1 MVRLCVQ
8 ELAFLSHLHETG
20 KSVHDARFML
30 KPQTTGYFPRLESFG
45 PVLSQRRGEVMWSNG
60 RSMSK
65 SSDSPDFTQ
74 ILNA

>member
-30 KPQTTGYFPRLESFG
+30 KPQTTGYFPRLES
-45 PVLSQRRGEVMWSNG
+45 LSQRRGEVWSNG

-65 SSDSPDFTQ
+65 SSDSLDFTQ